1 VGDHNVKDPLISPIY
16 GDFHGFPP
24 VILTTGTRDML
35 LSDTVRVHRKLRARW
50 KQLWDELKPILGSEH
65 QLTGALA
72 RASGSLDMASLL
84 EALGKTAESR
94 GTTFVIAL
102 DEAQEFKR
110 LAGLRLSALMAHVYD
125 YVKGIQWIVTGS
137 QVGVLSEVVN

>member
-1 VGDHNVKDPLISPIY
+1 
-16 GDFHGFPP
+16 
-24 VILTTGTRDML
+24 M
-35 LSDTVRVHRKLRARW
+35 
-50 KQLWDELKPILGSEH
+50 DELKPILGSEH
-65 QLTGALA
+65 QLTRALA

-137 QVGVLSEVVN
+137 QVGVLSEVVD